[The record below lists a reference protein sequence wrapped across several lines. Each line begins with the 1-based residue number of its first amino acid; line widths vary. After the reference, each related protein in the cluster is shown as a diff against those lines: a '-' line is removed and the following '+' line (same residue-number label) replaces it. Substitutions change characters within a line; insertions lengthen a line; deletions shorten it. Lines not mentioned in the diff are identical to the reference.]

1 MNQVNQMKVYLKVPY
16 LLQINLAMKVQKAI
30 RSKMVIKKTLLIL
43 INLQSNLFKGSVL
56 KKMFQIN

>member
-1 MNQVNQMKVYLKVPY
+1 MNQVNQMRVYLKVPY

-30 RSKMVIKKTLLIL
+30 RIKMVIKKTLLIL
-43 INLQSNLFKGSVL
+43 INLQSNLFKGSFL

>member
-1 MNQVNQMKVYLKVPY
+1 MNQVNQMRVYLKVPY

-30 RSKMVIKKTLLIL
+30 RIKMVIKKTLLIL